1 MFKINAAFIRNWIF
15 ERGLSLRQF
24 AEQSGL
30 NGLTV
35 AKIVKDGATASA
47 QTIATLARFFGVDG
61 NSLIITEE
69 DTK

>member
-15 ERGLSLRQF
+15 EHGLSLRQF
-24 AEQSGL
+24 AAQTGL

-35 AKIVKDGATASA
+35 AKLVKDGATASMK
-47 QTIATLARFFGVDG
+47 TIATLATFFDVDG

-69 DTK
+69 ATK

>member
-1 MFKINAAFIRNWIF
+1 MFKVDSELVRRMVF
-15 ERGLSLRQF
+15 ERGLSLKQF

-47 QTIATLARFFGVDG
+47 QTIATLAKFFGVDG
-61 NSLIITEE
+61 NSLIR
-69 DTK
+69 KS

>member
-1 MFKINAAFIRNWIF
+1 MFKVDSEFVRRMMC
-15 ERGLSLRQF
+15 ERGLSLKQF
-24 AEQSGL
+24 AKAAGL

-61 NSLIITEE
+61 NSLIR
-69 DTK
+69 KS

>member
-1 MFKINAAFIRNWIF
+1 MFKIDSDFVRRMIF

-24 AEQSGL
+24 AAQSGL

-47 QTIATLARFFGVDG
+47 QTIGVLARFFNVDG
-61 NSLIITEE
+61 NSLIR
-69 DTK
+69 KS